1 MNMNCTTNE
10 NHCNVTFAES
20 ECSDGMC
27 CFTSVI
33 PANNGHISFFKSLCK
48 DGTGA
53 HYIKLLATSEGHKDE
68 LYDSCKFL
76 NFMISKNSINSG
88 LEMDLRCSVYKSR
101 PSQCIGYPDRAGES
115 LYQRISG
122 PCIFNEYAAPDTY
135 SKLVYKRVWQAFYAI
150 LDRVDVIRNIFPNED
165 TNIARDLVL
174 KAKGVHLA
182 TISVGTEE
190 QDYILIPLPRQ
201 TQNILYLSEKHQ
213 PITTIR
219 QACHRWKEKIQKN
232 LQNHY
237 GAEWET
243 RLKNAIETEEKDA
256 GKRYNEDTTGN
267 IEC

>member
-1 MNMNCTTNE
+1 
-10 NHCNVTFAES
+10 
-20 ECSDGMC
+20 
-27 CFTSVI
+27 
-33 PANNGHISFFKSLCK
+33 
-48 DGTGA
+48 
-53 HYIKLLATSEGHKDE
+53 
-68 LYDSCKFL
+68 
-76 NFMISKNSINSG
+76 
-88 LEMDLRCSVYKSR
+88 
-101 PSQCIGYPDRAGES
+101 
-115 LYQRISG
+115 
-122 PCIFNEYAAPDTY
+122 
-135 SKLVYKRVWQAFYAI
+135 AFYAI
-150 LDRVDVIRNIFPNED
+150 LDRVDVIRNIFPNDD
-165 TNIARDLVL
+165 TNLARDLIL

-219 QACHRWKEKIQKN
+219 QAYHSWEEKIQKN